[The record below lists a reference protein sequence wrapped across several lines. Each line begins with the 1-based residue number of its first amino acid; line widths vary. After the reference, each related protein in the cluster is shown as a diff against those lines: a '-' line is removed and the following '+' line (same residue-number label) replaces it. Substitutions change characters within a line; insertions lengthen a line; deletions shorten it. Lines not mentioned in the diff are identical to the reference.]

1 MIFLKFVIAM
11 FLSFLP
17 GLLGLIVAP
26 VMGGENLWYNTLNVS
41 VLTPAGWVFSGVW
54 SVLYFFLGLA
64 LFFIMQTNT
73 VNGKRVNRASAYMF
87 FVINMIFNVLWT
99 YAFFGTHLP
108 ELALLILIVL
118 IVNSIFMARSFFR
131 INETSFWFVVPYI
144 LWLFFALY
152 LNGMIIYLN

>member
-1 MIFLKFVIAM
+1 MIFLKFILAM

-17 GLLGLIVAP
+17 GILGLIVAP
-26 VMGGENLWYNTLNVS
+26 VMGGENIWYNTLNVS

-54 SVLYFFLGLA
+54 GVLYFFLGLA
-64 LFFIMQTNT
+64 LFFIMQTN
-73 VNGKRVNRASAYMF
+73 NSNNRYDKTSAYIF

-99 YAFFGTHLP
+99 YAFFGAQLP
-108 ELALLILIVL
+108 EVALLILIVL

-131 INETSFWFVVPYI
+131 INETAFWFVVPYI
-144 LWLFFALY
+144 LWLFFAFY